1 MNVMKQLYDE
11 EAARQIEFLNSL
23 GEDTNLL
30 IDTQWNRPQ
39 QSQSRARNACTVV
52 LSVPFQKALCVY
64 PVSVDFTIPSA
75 QGHAQGNMDGDI
87 HEEVEIQ
94 NPHDHFEEGTMF
106 QNEAFNFP
114 DDICC
119 NRTTMHS
126 PTCYQ

>member
-39 QSQSRARNACTVV
+39 WSQSQARNASTVV

-94 NPHDHFEEGTMF
+94 NPHNHFEEGTMF
-106 QNEAFNFP
+106 
-114 DDICC
+114 
-119 NRTTMHS
+119 
-126 PTCYQ
+126 